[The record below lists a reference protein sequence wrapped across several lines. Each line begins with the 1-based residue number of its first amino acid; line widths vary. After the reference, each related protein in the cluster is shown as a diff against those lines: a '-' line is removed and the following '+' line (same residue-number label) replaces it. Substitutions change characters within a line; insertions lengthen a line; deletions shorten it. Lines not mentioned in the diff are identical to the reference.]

1 MKKIQLLLLI
11 TASIFLG
18 KTLIAQ
24 HIEGT
29 VYEPHEN
36 EPKPLPGVNIY
47 WKGTQS
53 GTVSDKN
60 GNFSIAASNQTH
72 DLVFS
77 FVGFKNDTLH
87 VHYGHEP
94 VSHVMHENPTLDEVE
109 VSTRARTNFVSRMST
124 VNTTTITSGELTR
137 AACCN
142 LSESFET
149 SASVDVSYTDAVT
162 GARQIELLGLAGIY
176 TQMMSENMPN
186 LRGLATSFGLT
197 YIPGS
202 WMESIQVSKGASSVL
217 NGYESISGQINVEY
231 KKPRESERFFLNLY
245 QNHTG
250 RSEANFNARLAVTDK
265 LQTMLLGH
273 VSFQPWEHDKNN
285 NGFLDDPMYTQ
296 YNFFNRWDYDQENFE
311 LQFGIKAL
319 KEERQGGQ
327 LGFYP
332 EKPRDTLNG
341 YGIEVL
347 TERYES
353 FLKTGFIFNRPAT
366 SLGIQQQVI
375 YHDLQSYFG
384 LRDFNAQQFS
394 YYGNV
399 LFQSYIDNTQ
409 HMFTT
414 GFSFIYDHT
423 ESSGVGLAT
432 DYIERVPGAF
442 FQYTYSDGEKLNL
455 IGGIRADHHNYHGLF
470 YTPRL
475 HARYSFSEQTILR
488 LSAGKGYRT
497 AHVVAEN
504 LSLLASSRPLIF
516 RGTPDGKDKMEAAW
530 NFGINLSH
538 FVNIG
543 NRELSLNI
551 DLYRTEFIHQLVID
565 RFSHDMEIM
574 VYHLDGKS
582 YSNSLQAEAN
592 YELIQ
597 GLDVTAAFRLNDV
610 KVSYEAGLEEKP
622 FVNKYKGLL
631 SFSYKP
637 GLGRWQ
643 YDLTG
648 QFNGQTRL
656 PATGAHPEALQQD
669 ERSPAYTII
678 NAQITRYFRK
688 WNVYVG
694 GENLTNFTQ
703 KDPILAADDPFG
715 DYFDSSMIWGPV
727 MGIKLYAG
735 LRYTID

>member
-1 MKKIQLLLLI
+1 MKKIQLLLL
-11 TASIFLG
+11 LLVVLLMG

-24 HIEGT
+24 QIKGT
-29 VYEPHEN
+29 VYEAHEN

-53 GTVSDKN
+53 GTVSDAN
-60 GNFSIAASNQTH
+60 GSFSIAASKQTH

-77 FVGFKNDTLH
+77 FVGFENDTLH
-87 VHYGHEP
+87 IHHMHES
-94 VSHVMHENPTLDEVE
+94 VSHVMRDNRTLDEVE
-109 VSTRARTNFVSRMST
+109 VSTRARTNFVSRMTT

-162 GARQIELLGLAGIY
+162 GAKQIELLGLAGIY

-186 LRGLATSFGLT
+186 LRGLATTFGLT

-231 KKPRESERFFLNLY
+231 KKPRESERLFVNLY

-250 RSEANFNARLAVTDK
+250 RSEANFNAKLALTDK

-273 VSFQPWEHDKNN
+273 VSFSQTKHDKNK
-285 NGFLDDPMYTQ
+285 NGFLDDPLYTQ

-311 LQFGIKAL
+311 FQFGIKAL
-319 KEERQGGQ
+319 KEERRGGQ
-327 LGFYP
+327 LSFDP
-332 EKPRDTLNG
+332 EKPRDIHNG
-341 YGIEVL
+341 YGVEIL
-347 TERYES
+347 TDRYES

-366 SLGIQQQVI
+366 SLGIQQQVV
-375 YHDLQSYFG
+375 YHDLQSFFG
-384 LRDFNAQQFS
+384 LRDYNAQQMS

-409 HMFTT
+409 HMYTT
-414 GFSFIYDHT
+414 GFSFIYDQT
-423 ESSGVGLAT
+423 ENTGAGLAT

-455 IGGIRADHHNYHGLF
+455 IGGIRADHHNHHGLF

-475 HARYSFSEQTILR
+475 HARYNFNEQTILR

-504 LSLLASSRPLIF
+504 LSLLASSSAIVF
-516 RGTPDGKDKMEAAW
+516 RGLEDGKDKMEEAW
-530 NFGINLSH
+530 NFGINLSR
-538 FVNIG
+538 FFNIG

-551 DLYRTEFIHQLVID
+551 DLYRTEFMNQVVID
-565 RFSHDMEIM
+565 RFTEAGVIRI
-574 VYHLDGKS
+574 YNLDGQS
-582 YSNSLQAEAN
+582 YSNSLQVEAN
-592 YELIQ
+592 YELVQ
-597 GLDVTAAFRLNDV
+597 DLDVTAAFRLNDV
-610 KVSYEAGLEEKP
+610 KVTYDAGLEEKP

-631 SFSYKP
+631 SLSYKP
-637 GLGRWQ
+637 GPGRWQ

-656 PATGAHPEALQQD
+656 PTTAAHPENMQQD
-669 ERSPAYTII
+669 KRSPAYTIV

-688 WNVYVG
+688 WNIYLG

-715 DYFDSSMIWGPV
+715 DHFDSSMIWGPV
-727 MGIKLYAG
+727 MGIKVYAG
-735 LRYTID
+735 LRYTLD

>member
-1 MKKIQLLLLI
+1 MKKIQFLLLL
-11 TASIFLG
+11 TATIILG

-24 HIEGT
+24 QIEGT
-29 VYEPHEN
+29 VYEPNEN
-36 EPKPLPGVNIY
+36 EPTPLPGVNIY

-60 GNFSIAASNQTH
+60 GNFSIDASNQTH

-77 FVGFKNDTLH
+77 FVGFENDTLH
-87 VHYGHEP
+87 VHHRHAP
-94 VSHVMHENPTLDEVE
+94 VNHVMRDNRTLDEVE

-162 GARQIELLGLAGIY
+162 GAKQIELLGLAGIY

-186 LRGLATSFGLT
+186 LRGLATTFGLT

-250 RSEANFNARLAVTDK
+250 RSEANFNTKLAVTDK

-285 NGFLDDPMYTQ
+285 NGFMDDPMYSQ

-311 LQFGIKAL
+311 FQFGIKAL

-327 LGFYP
+327 LSFDP
-332 EKPRDTLNG
+332 DLPRDVNNG
-341 YGIEVL
+341 YGVEIR
-347 TERYES
+347 TDRYES

-366 SLGIQQQVI
+366 SLGIQQQVV
-375 YHDLQSYFG
+375 YHDLQSFFG
-384 LRDFNAQQFS
+384 LRDFNAQQMS

-414 GFSFIYDHT
+414 GFSFIYDQT
-423 ESSGVGLAT
+423 ESTGTEMAT
-432 DYIERVPGAF
+432 NYIERVPGAF

-455 IGGIRADHHNYHGLF
+455 IGGIRADHHNHHGLF

-475 HARYSFSEQTILR
+475 HARYNFSEQTILR

-497 AHVVAEN
+497 AHVLAEN
-504 LSLLASSRPLIF
+504 LSLLASSRPIIF
-516 RGTPDGKDKMEAAW
+516 RGTPDGKDKMEEAW
-530 NFGINLSH
+530 NFGINMSH
-538 FVNIG
+538 FLNIG
-543 NRELSLNI
+543 SRELSLNI

-565 RFSHDMEIM
+565 RFSRDMEIM

-582 YSNSLQAEAN
+582 YSNSLQIEAN

-610 KVSYEAGLEEKP
+610 KVTYEAGLEEKP
-622 FVNKYKGLL
+622 FVNRHKGLL

-656 PATGAHPEALQQD
+656 PATGAHPEAMQQE
-669 ERSPAYTII
+669 ERSPTYTIV

-688 WNVYVG
+688 WDVYLG
-694 GENLTNFTQ
+694 AENLTNFTQ

-715 DYFDSSMIWGPV
+715 DFFDSSMI
-727 MGIKLYAG
+727 
-735 LRYTID
+735 